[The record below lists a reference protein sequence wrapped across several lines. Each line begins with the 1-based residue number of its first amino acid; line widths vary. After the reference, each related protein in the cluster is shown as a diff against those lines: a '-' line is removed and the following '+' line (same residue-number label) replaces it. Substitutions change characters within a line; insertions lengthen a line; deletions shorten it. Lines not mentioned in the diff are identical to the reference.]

1 MSADSWVEYLKQQA
15 DSNAGLSQDLDA
27 PAQTVD
33 AAAKREAAF
42 QAEKARRKGC
52 P

>member
-1 MSADSWVEYLKQQA
+1 MSADSWVEYLNQQA
-15 DSNAGLSQDLDA
+15 DSKAELPEDMDTPSQ
-27 PAQTVD
+27 TIG